1 MKNYIGILLT
11 FILSNSYC
19 QTKFDIVDFNN
30 INYSLLS
37 KLTLDA
43 CNNERDKLQLINY
56 KKHDVCY
63 LAAEYQSNY
72 MCDYNRI
79 THNND
84 LSFRGI
90 QLKEF
95 DNRVDFFAKK
105 LKKYVCPLS
114 EICLG
119 RIYHFDEKITY
130 EKLSYE
136 IINQFMNSKSHKS
149 RILWQSTC
157 RANLFCEFSISS
169 RKKESNI
176 QFYVTGIIGFMS
188 Y

>member
-1 MKNYIGILLT
+1 MKTYIGIILT
-11 FILSNSYC
+11 FILSTSYC
-19 QTKFDIVDFNN
+19 QTKSDIVDFNN

-37 KLTLDA
+37 QLTLDA
-43 CNNERDKLQLINY
+43 CNTERDKLQLMSY
-56 KKHDVCY
+56 KKHEVCY

-72 MCDYNRI
+72 MCNFDRI
-79 THNND
+79 THKND

-90 QLKEF
+90 QLKEY
-95 DNRVDFFAKK
+95 DNRVDFFGKK
-105 LKKYVCPLS
+105 LKKDIFSLT

-136 IINQFMNSKSHKS
+136 IINQFMNSKPHKKM
-149 RILWQSTC
+149 LLYQSIC
-157 RANLFCEFSISS
+157 RANLFCDFSISS
-169 RKKESNI
+169 HKKESNI
-176 QFYVTGIIGFMS
+176 QFYVTGVIGFMP